1 MKFKNIS
8 KRTKHL
14 KIDRTWLAVK
24 PDEEFEVLKT
34 LGILHLDP
42 ELEKVKENT
51 KECSCIP
58 KNGEACSD
66 CSKEKKMASKEEM
79 KKRINRLKKEKKEM
93 IDVSELDEKSKAR
106 VKDLKEDL
114 KDDGKRNNSHKKA
127 KPKSKAKPK
136 KK

>member
-58 KNGEACSD
+58 ENGEACSD
-66 CSKEKKMASKEEM
+66 CSKEKQAISKDIP
-79 KKRINRLKKEKKEM
+79 KKKEKKEM

-106 VKDLKEDL
+106 VKDLKDDL